1 MSDPS
6 ETQTSDFRLSD
17 FSADLPQC
25 SINEEWRGDTVV
37 LGCSG
42 VIDML
47 TAPELQRRIDEAL
60 AQHPSAMIVDL
71 TGVEFLASHGMSVLV
86 TAHDSCV
93 GTTAF
98 TVVADGPTTSRP
110 MQIVGLDQMMRM
122 VPTLDDAQRG
132 VGV

>member
-6 ETQTSDFRLSD
+6 DIYS
-17 FSADLPQC
+17 DLPQC
-25 SINEEWRGDTVV
+25 LIDEQWNDDTVI

-47 TAPELQRRIDEAL
+47 TAPDLQRRIDDVL
-60 AQHPSAMIVDL
+60 IKRPTTMIVDL
-71 TGVEFLASHGMSVLV
+71 SGVEFLASHGMSVLV
-86 TAHDSCV
+86 TANDLCAA
-93 GTTAF
+93 TTAF

-110 MQIVGLDQMMRM
+110 MQIVGLDQILRM
-122 VPTLDDAQRG
+122 VPTLEDARRP

>member
-6 ETQTSDFRLSD
+6 TFQPSGFSSSDLT
-17 FSADLPQC
+17 ADLPQC
-25 SINEEWRGDTVV
+25 LIDEQWREDTVI
-37 LGCSG
+37 LACSG

-47 TAPELQRRIDEAL
+47 TAPELQRRIVEVL
-60 AQHPSAMIVDL
+60 AKHPAAMIVDL
-71 TGVEFLASHGMSVLV
+71 TDVEFLASHGMSVLV
-86 TAHDSCV
+86 TANDSCI
-93 GTTAF
+93 GTTSF
-98 TVVADGPTTSRP
+98 TVVADGPTTRRP